1 MEAAVAGSALAG
13 HSLAGGLALQRS
25 KSCSKTHV
33 AGTSAPT
40 RSVVFPQH
48 AARLPSLEARQL
60 SSKLASSSTL
70 IQQAEAFQIGRPPYR
85 QGKRGAKVVALAGE
99 LEEAFAANKIARG
112 WSTQQLVFPVV
123 EENRA
128 DDKWL
133 QNPLLRL
140 ERFGVGWF
148 GIILDWEGVLVDED
162 PKIERQVW
170 EALAEEEGR
179 SLPPAWLLRRAEGM
193 KTEQVVAE
201 VLCWTRDPMQVRRI
215 ARRQEHLFQEA
226 AGGQFTLMPGVRHF
240 LDTVKKYG
248 APMALS
254 TTRPREY
261 VEQGL
266 SQLGLQE
273 YFDAIIAPDD
283 VARGKPDPEMYSYAA
298 QAIGR
303 IPSRCVVIGSV
314 NACTEAAHDA
324 GMKAIAV
331 ASRHMVWELSAADSV
346 VRSLSDLDIRGLKL
360 IISQEQP
367 QLQLEME
374 MEEEMEEPE
383 SEPESRIGFSDDW

>member
-1 MEAAVAGSALAG
+1 VEVF
-13 HSLAGGLALQRS
+13 
-25 KSCSKTHV
+25 HV
-33 AGTSAPT
+33 GRPVTS
-40 RSVVFPQH
+40 RGK
-48 AARLPSLEARQL
+48 QL
-60 SSKLASSSTL
+60 S
-70 IQQAEAFQIGRPPYR
+70 Q
-85 QGKRGAKVVALAGE
+85 VVALAGG
-99 LEEAFAANKIARG
+99 LEEAFAAKKLERN
-112 WSTQQLVFPVV
+112 WSTNELVFPVV

-148 GIILDWEGVLVDED
+148 GVVLDWEGVIVDED
-162 PKIERQVW
+162 PKVERRVW
-170 EALAEEEGR
+170 EAVAEEEGR
-179 SLPPAWLLRRAEGM
+179 PLPPAWLLRRAEGM

-226 AGGQFTLMPGVRHF
+226 MGGNFTLMPGVKAF

-248 APMALS
+248 APMAIG

-266 SQLGLQE
+266 QQLGLQE
-273 YFDAIIAPDD
+273 YFDAIIAADD

-303 IPSRCVVIGSV
+303 IPSRCVVVGSV

-324 GMKAIAV
+324 GMKAISV

-346 VRSLSDLDIRGLKL
+346 VRSLIDLDIRGLKL

-374 MEEEMEEPE
+374 MEEEEEHEEPE
-383 SEPESRIGFSDDW
+383 SKIGFSDDW